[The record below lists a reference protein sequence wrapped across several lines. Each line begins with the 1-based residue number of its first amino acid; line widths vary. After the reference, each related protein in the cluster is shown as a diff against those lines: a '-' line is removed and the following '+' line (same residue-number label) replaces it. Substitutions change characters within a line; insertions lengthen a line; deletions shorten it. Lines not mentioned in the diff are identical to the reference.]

1 MHYSSTRGQS
11 DQVSAAEAILKGLA
25 PDGGLY
31 VPESFPLLSLSDL
44 NILKKVNYQE
54 RAFRIMSLFLP
65 EFSEQELKHCIS
77 AAYNHNTFDDPAIA
91 PLKQLTSGMH
101 ILELWHGPTSAFKDM
116 ALQMLPRLHM
126 VSVNKTEQT
135 RGTVILVATSG
146 DTGKAALEGFK
157 NVDGTQIM
165 VFYPQDGVSEVQ
177 KRQMLTQEGS
187 NVFVVGVLGNFDDAQ
202 TGVKKI
208 FNDKEMI
215 DLLADAGLTM
225 SSANSINWG
234 RLLPQIVYYISAY
247 VDLMSD
253 DQINNRMPVNFTV
266 PTGNFGNIL
275 AAYYASRMG
284 IPVHKLICAS
294 NANNVLTD
302 FLHTGEYNRQRDFF
316 QTISP
321 SMDILISSNLE
332 RLLYELTGHDTDM
345 ISGWMQ
351 NLNQMGCYKVD
362 TGVLNQLHQLFES
375 GFCDDTNTLQT
386 IREVWK
392 QEDYL
397 LDTHTAVAVQVYQN
411 YQKLSGDPTPAIIV
425 STASPFKFTR
435 SVARAVLSSE
445 QIAAAGNE
453 FNLINTLSMVTDE
466 PVPLP
471 LRNLDQK
478 PVLHSTVCQK
488 SEMAD
493 TVLKLLNL
501 NK

>member
-1 MHYSSTRGQS
+1 MNYRSTRGQS
-11 DQVSAAEAILKGLA
+11 DQVLAAEAILRGLA

-31 VPESFPLLSLSDL
+31 VPELFPILSVSELIS
-44 NILKKVNYQE
+44 LKKANYQE
-54 RAFRIMSLFLP
+54 RAFRIMRLFLP
-65 EFSEQELKHCIS
+65 EFSEPELKNCIS
-77 AAYNHNTFDDPAIA
+77 AAYNHNTFDDPAVA
-91 PLKQLTSGMH
+91 PLKQLTSDVH

-126 VSVNKTEQT
+126 VSVTKAVQT
-135 RGTVILVATSG
+135 QGTVILVATSG

-157 NVDGTQIM
+157 NVDGTQII

-177 KRQMLTQEGS
+177 KQQMLTQEGS

-202 TGVKKI
+202 TGVKQI
-208 FNDKEMI
+208 FNDQEMI
-215 DLLADAGLTM
+215 GLLAEAGLTM

-253 DQINNRMPVNFTV
+253 DQINNQMPVNFTV

-294 NANNVLTD
+294 NSNNVLTD

-332 RLLYELTGHDTDM
+332 RLLYELTDHDTTRV
-345 ISGWMQ
+345 SGWMH
-351 NLNQMGCYKVD
+351 NLNQAGYYTVD
-362 TGVLNQLHQLFES
+362 APVLKQLHQLFEAD
-375 GFCDDTNTLQT
+375 FCDDSKTLQT
-386 IREVWK
+386 IREVWN
-392 QEDYL
+392 QEQYL
-397 LDTHTAVAVQVYQN
+397 LDTHTAVAFQVYQN
-411 YQKLSGDPTPAIIV
+411 YRKFSGDTTPTVIV
-425 STASPFKFTR
+425 STASPFKFTH

-445 QIAAAGNE
+445 QIAEAGNE
-453 FNLINTLSMVTDE
+453 FDLINTLAKITDQ

-471 LRNLDQK
+471 LCNLDQK
-478 PVLHSTVCQK
+478 PILHSSVCQK
-488 SEMAD
+488 TEMAD
-493 TVLKLLNL
+493 TVLKLLGL
-501 NK
+501 IS